1 MKKFQDMLSAEM
13 PPQKGLGVCYL
24 IEKINNST

>member
-1 MKKFQDMLSAEM
+1 MKVSGHALAENASSE
-13 PPQKGLGVCYL
+13 GLGVCYL